1 MTGWAKLLPVNS
13 PVFSSLIP
21 VILCIGIGFLA
32 ARVGWVRAAA
42 IKDLS
47 NLVFLVLTPAL
58 LFRTMGAVRVQDLNF
73 QPVALYFLAAGLVFV
88 VTMALAGFS
97 TRSAAR
103 GLANMFSNTIM
114 IGVPLVGLVY
124 GKEGLVTL
132 FTLISL
138 HALILLTAAT
148 IVFELAEARELQ
160 RAGRTEPR
168 PLLRTVGQ
176 AVRNSVIHPVPL
188 PILAGLLFAQT
199 GLALPEVVDRSL
211 QVLGQALGPM
221 ALLLVGVTLAYTPV
235 GQHWRGAWKIAVVKN
250 VAHPLL
256 LAGLAWALGLSGL
269 SVAVMLTA
277 ASLPVGANVF
287 LFTQRYGVMQEE
299 VSASIAISTALALVT
314 VPALLVLAQRFV

>member
-1 MTGWAKLLPVNS
+1 MNS

-21 VILCIGIGFLA
+21 VILCIGMGFVA
-32 ARVGWVRAAA
+32 ARVGWVRPAA

-73 QPVALYFLAAGLVFV
+73 RPVALYFLGAGLVFAV
-88 VTMALAGFS
+88 SMAFAGFS

-124 GKEGLVTL
+124 GQEGLVTL

-148 IVFELAEARELQ
+148 VVFELAEARERQ
-160 RAGRTEPR
+160 RSGESGPR
-168 PLLRTVGQ
+168 PMLHTVLQ
-176 AVRNSVIHPVPL
+176 AVRNGIVHPVPL

-199 GLALPEVVDRSL
+199 GLKLPGAVDSSL

-221 ALLLVGVTLAYTPV
+221 ALLLVGVTLAFTPV
-235 GQHWRGAWKIAVVKN
+235 GQHLRSACGIALVKN

-256 LAGLAWALGLSGL
+256 LAALAWGFGLSGL
-269 SVAVMLTA
+269 SVAVMFTA

-299 VSASIAISTALALVT
+299 VSASIFVSTALALAT
-314 VPALLVLAQRFV
+314 VPLMLVLAQRFL